1 MYCIAQNPD
10 VQRKCFQEIRNVLGD
25 DRTKPASLNDLNNLN
40 YLDLVIKETLRLFP
54 SVPLIAR
61 ELHEEIVIGESVYV
75 NVALD
80 LAFNVFFIFPTDKH
94 TYPKGTNVVIPI
106 YYMGHDPKLFINPEK
121 FEPER
126 FLVEK
131 TTEKTNPFTY
141 IPFSAGPRNCNF
153 VIVFPNGQL
162 QLIVL

>member
-1 MYCIAQNPD
+1 MNANA
-10 VQRKCFQEIRNVLGD
+10 N
-25 DRTKPASLNDLNNLN
+25 ASIDS
-40 YLDLVIKETLRLFP
+40 T
-54 SVPLIAR
+54 
-61 ELHEEIVIGESVYV
+61 
-75 NVALD
+75 
-80 LAFNVFFIFPTDKH
+80 FNVFVIFSIDKH

-141 IPFSAGPRNCNF
+141 IPFSAGPRNCKFCHSVSRCTTSTIAHWIFRHWTKICSPGNKKLGIEGSSTFWNF
-153 VIVFPNGQL
+153 VGRKQSRVSNVIGWTDFDTRE
-162 QLIVL
+162 